1 MIGIVKRKKK
11 GCKVEVGVTG
21 TFAQVVAFV
30 CEIIMEVL
38 RSREE
43 VMIGWLWLIGM

>member
-1 MIGIVKRKKK
+1 M
-11 GCKVEVGVTG
+11 G
-21 TFAQVVAFV
+21 TFAQVVAFAFV